1 MESLIADFLQI
12 SCDIANFLFLE
23 SDWELGMSSTLKFS

>member
-1 MESLIADFLQI
+1 MESLKADFLQI

-23 SDWELGMSSTLKFS
+23 SDWELNFPKI